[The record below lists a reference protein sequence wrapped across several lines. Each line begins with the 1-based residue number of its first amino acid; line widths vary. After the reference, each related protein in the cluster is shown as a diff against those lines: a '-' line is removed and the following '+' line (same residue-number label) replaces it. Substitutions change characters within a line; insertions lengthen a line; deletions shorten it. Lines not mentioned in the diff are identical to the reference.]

1 MSFIW
6 PLMLLSLLLVPIFAL
21 VYLRLQRRRHQ
32 YALKLGALGGVQEG
46 APKPLG
52 RRRHIPFILF
62 LLGFTLLL
70 LALSRPQAVLSL
82 PQIEGTVMLAFD
94 VSASMAADDLE
105 PTRIEAAKAA
115 AHAFVDEQPSNIKI
129 GVVAFSDGGL
139 VVQTPTDDREAIGAT
154 IDRLVPQSATSLGQG
169 ILVALNTLFSDTESS
184 QAGSEDAQP
193 PALPATAA
201 RGAFSPAI
209 ILLMTDGENTEPPD
223 PIEAAQTAIEQGVR
237 IYTVGVGSPSGTELE
252 IDGFRVYT
260 QLNEDLLKQI
270 ALLTEG
276 EYYHASDAGELQDIY
291 ENIDPGFVVKPEK
304 MEITAVLTGVSLVIL
319 LMGALAS
326 LLWLGRIP

>member
-1 MSFIW
+1 
-6 PLMLLSLLLVPIFAL
+6 MLLSLLLVPIFAL
-21 VYLRLQRRRHQ
+21 DYLRLQRRRRQ

-52 RRRHIPFILF
+52 RRRHIPFLLF

-237 IYTVGVGSPSGTELE
+237 IYTVGVGSPTGTELE

>member
-1 MSFIW
+1 
-6 PLMLLSLLLVPIFAL
+6 
-21 VYLRLQRRRHQ
+21 
-32 YALKLGALGGVQEG
+32 
-46 APKPLG
+46 
-52 RRRHIPFILF
+52 
-62 LLGFTLLL
+62 
-70 LALSRPQAVLSL
+70 
-82 PQIEGTVMLAFD
+82 
-94 VSASMAADDLE
+94 
-105 PTRIEAAKAA
+105 
-115 AHAFVDEQPSNIKI
+115 
-129 GVVAFSDGGL
+129 
-139 VVQTPTDDREAIGAT
+139 
-154 IDRLVPQSATSLGQG
+154 
-169 ILVALNTLFSDTESS
+169 
-184 QAGSEDAQP
+184 
-193 PALPATAA
+193 
-201 RGAFSPAI
+201 
-209 ILLMTDGENTEPPD
+209 MTDGENTEPPD

>member
-1 MSFIW
+1 
-6 PLMLLSLLLVPIFAL
+6 
-21 VYLRLQRRRHQ
+21 
-32 YALKLGALGGVQEG
+32 
-46 APKPLG
+46 
-52 RRRHIPFILF
+52 
-62 LLGFTLLL
+62 
-70 LALSRPQAVLSL
+70 
-82 PQIEGTVMLAFD
+82 
-94 VSASMAADDLE
+94 
-105 PTRIEAAKAA
+105 
-115 AHAFVDEQPSNIKI
+115 
-129 GVVAFSDGGL
+129 
-139 VVQTPTDDREAIGAT
+139 
-154 IDRLVPQSATSLGQG
+154 
-169 ILVALNTLFSDTESS
+169 
-184 QAGSEDAQP
+184 
-193 PALPATAA
+193 
-201 RGAFSPAI
+201 
-209 ILLMTDGENTEPPD
+209 MTDGENTEPPD

-276 EYYHASDAGELQDIY
+276 EYYHASDAGELRDIY